1 MRKRGGQCLRCVLE
15 HGRAV
20 PDRDP
25 PRLEACE
32 RGADAKESG
41 QGMDAE
47 AVALAGE
54 EEAGRAERLGTD
66 EEPAVCDPE
75 GRFVPAAADDHPA
88 LLDAVDPDTAPPERP
103 RQQPADAKA
112 RGDCLCI
119 ALMAIEKRRNAEHR
133 ATRSQRLVEPG
144 RVDRIHHERAFREHD
159 CRRRPLDRLSR
170 IGDPRERPGIVE
182 LDRAQNARLTRPI
195 R

>member
-15 HGRAV
+15 QGCAV

-32 RGADAKESG
+32 RGPDAKEPR
-41 QGMDAE
+41 QGMHAK

-54 EEAGRAERLGTD
+54 EEGGRAERLGAD

-75 GRFVPAAADDHPA
+75 DAPRASRGGRSPG
-88 LLDAVDPDTAPPERP
+88 APRRRRPGCRPLERP

-112 RGDCLCI
+112 RGDRLGI
-119 ALMAIEKRRNAEHR
+119 ALMPIEKRRDSEHR
-133 ATRSQRLVEPG
+133 ATRGQRLVEPG

-170 IGDPRERPGIVE
+170 IGDPRERAGIVE
-182 LDRAQNARLTRPI
+182 LDRAQKLA
-195 R
+195 